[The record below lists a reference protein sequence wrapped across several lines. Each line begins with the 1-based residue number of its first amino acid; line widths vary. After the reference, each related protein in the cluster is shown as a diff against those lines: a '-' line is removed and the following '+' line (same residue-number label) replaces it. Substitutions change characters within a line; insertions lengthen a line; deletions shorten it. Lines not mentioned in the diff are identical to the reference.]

1 MIFFNIIFFILSLFS
16 VNSLMC
22 IIHII
27 HIFFVCCQFFTIDS
41 LFDKILE
48 KAESFIRK
56 RAELSL
62 IQPDKKNIEKN
73 D

>member
-1 MIFFNIIFFILSLFS
+1 
-16 VNSLMC
+16 MC